1 MEFFLIFFFLISAII
16 RCFFEVPFAL
26 LPWIGIVE
34 FLQGLL
40 PNFVY
45 EILPIS
51 AKVFVFFFSETL
63 TTEIPAGHILE
74 CLYGFHP
81 QFLNKLVQNL
91 YQRFFLKFFWH
102 FYYFFSRDFWWHFFE
117 HSSWYSCRDF
127 YCSYYRFFF
136 LKFLQEHLIEFF
148 KWFGRYYVV
157 FWNAGCF

>member
-1 MEFFLIFFFLISAII
+1 MFLQRILVIPSGVPQWIPLGAPQGVSCGVFLNIFLISAII

-63 TTEIPAGHILE
+63 TTEIPAGHIQEFLLK
-74 CLYGFHP
+74 CLHGFHP

-102 FYYFFSRDFWWHFFE
+102 FYYSRDF
-117 HSSWYSCRDF
+117 
-127 YCSYYRFFF
+127 
-136 LKFLQEHLIEFF
+136 
-148 KWFGRYYVV
+148 
-157 FWNAGCF
+157 